1 MTLPQKSAWFLKGHT
16 HTLKPCQLECRGEKR
31 FFFSRTKEDL
41 WHAKVSDVRSQLRF
55 LEEVESLKKK
65 RRERDCCVWP
75 EVAHTLRI
83 HSISSSSKEPKS
95 SNRWKTL
102 SCSNE
107 RPTSRPWPP
116 SGLARRDQWSRRE
129 ASAAGCL
136 FALSSTATGL
146 HLRWHSPHA

>member
-75 EVAHTLRI
+75 D
-83 HSISSSSKEPKS
+83 

-129 ASAAGCL
+129 ASRLPVCSFLNSHRASPPLAQPTRM
-136 FALSSTATGL
+136 TAT
-146 HLRWHSPHA
+146 